1 MQFSTFHE
9 MSISRV
15 GIGTKRMPTTDKTH
29 VVRLDEDAAAEI
41 VDTASR
47 LGINYYDT
55 SYSHHKGEA
64 EDFLGRQFAES
75 GTRPYIATG
84 YFSLV
89 DPRYDYV
96 FQKQMKKLRTDCLDF
111 YSIEGVCDLTQSRDI
126 DSGAIDY
133 FFEQKEKGTIRHLG
147 FSSELSADYLDSY
160 AAAYPWD
167 FVRMKVNYFDW
178 FIRDARAQYE
188 VLAKRGIPIF
198 SHAALRTGNVPDLK
212 PAAREILREARPDL
226 DSAQWALLFVKS
238 LDNIVSTTVNVYSPE
253 EVTQDARVFDDGA
266 ALSQD
271 EIDTLERAAHAQA
284 TIRL

>member
-1 MQFSTFHE
+1 MQYSTFRE
-9 MSISRV
+9 INISRLGV
-15 GIGTKRMPTTDKTH
+15 GTKRMPTTDKTH
-29 VVRLDEDAAAEI
+29 VVRLDEDAASEI
-41 VDTASR
+41 FDTASR

-64 EDFLGRQFAES
+64 EDFLGRKCAQGE
-75 GTRPYIATG
+75 TRPYIATG

-96 FQKQMKKLRTDCLDF
+96 FQKQLKKLRADHLDF
-111 YSIEGVCDLTQSRDI
+111 YSIEGVCDLTKSREI

-133 FFEQKEKGTIRHLG
+133 FFEQKEKGAIRYLG

-160 AAAYPWD
+160 AMAYPWD

-178 FIRDARAQYE
+178 FMRDTRAQYE
-188 VLAKRGIPIF
+188 VLTQRDIPIF
-198 SHAALRTGNVPDLK
+198 AHAALRTGNVPDLK
-212 PAAREILREARPDL
+212 PAAREVLREARPDL
-226 DSAQWALLFVKS
+226 DSAQWALLFLKS

-253 EVTQDARVFDDGA
+253 EVTQNALIFDDGA

-271 EIDTLERAAHAQA
+271 EVKALEQAAHAQA
-284 TIRL
+284 TIRP